1 MVQLWSRRIRSSER
15 LLEKVPPAEGPW
27 DDFGF
32 VGLGPIVKDSKHF
45 RSDYAIKQKLQRK
58 RWEEYI
64 GKYGWG
70 IQMLKTSDALRDI
83 VRYGIPDEL
92 KGTCAKTGQRPCPV
106 RPSLCWRLLTRGC
119 SFGATGGLWQ
129 IFLGSAHSFCIKP
142 GEYQNLL
149 KQFDGKNSD
158 AISEIERVRFSL
170 SSL

>member
-92 KGTCAKTGQRPCPV
+92 KGTCANTGQRPCPV
-106 RPSLCWRLLTRGC
+106 RPGLCWRLLTCVLG
-119 SFGATGGLWQ
+119 GGGLQ
-129 IFLGSAHSFCIKP
+129 AAFGRSFW
-142 GEYQNLL
+142 
-149 KQFDGKNSD
+149 
-158 AISEIERVRFSL
+158 AVRTAFV
-170 SSL
+170 SSPASTRTF

>member
-1 MVQLWSRRIRSSER
+1 MVQLWSRRIRSTER

-32 VGLGPIVKDSKHF
+32 VGLGPIVKDTKQF

-70 IQMLKTSDALRDI
+70 IQMLKASDSLRDI

-92 KGTCAKTGQRPCPV
+92 KGTR
-106 RPSLCWRLLTRGC
+106 TRGC
-119 SFGATGGLWQ
+119 VMCCPAAVLVNGL
-129 IFLGSAHSFCIKP
+129 A
-142 GEYQNLL
+142 
-149 KQFDGKNSD
+149 
-158 AISEIERVRFSL
+158 EIEC
-170 SSL
+170 